1 MYTKQHFLWLLLCSL
16 CFVACRQDLEDEA
29 LIEAPRVEHSE
40 LRSMQALFESRYKTE
55 SLRSFEAKG
64 ELDFSELKV
73 NWEHPVRDTLE
84 GHIETT
90 ALTINLKDFRLPT
103 SQTFDRADVERFRG
117 LVSVPRLYH
126 YKDLRS
132 GKEYFAVVIIQ
143 PTKDWLEA
151 HGIEEVY
158 RSVRVPAAFEGQ
170 LDVYSVDKKPL
181 LRYLY
186 QAGRGVSH
194 YVFSKQDKARGF
206 RVECQWV
213 SAGVSYQQSGRIEG
227 GDYVI
232 ILTKVDQWE
241 YQCRD
246 VPDEEWWKR
255 INNGV
260 EGIPSPIGPIVHFI
274 PEDSVGGVSM
284 YDQSPKPTKEEW
296 QKQVAEKEQ
305 KLREKAMA
313 DCDSV
318 KSMLKGETDKDVYA
332 KIKDIRDYYDK
343 DANAALFEK
352 GYTELYDGQFVPMVS
367 TEDGTLRAEIPE
379 GTRAKGYIHSHRKMM
394 YKDDSVKVS
403 VQIFS
408 PEDLYAFNAIV
419 RDGLDVSEY
428 QAEDFYTV
436 VVTNG
441 YVYRLG
447 VVGSKEET
455 KEKIAALKGF
465 YTEEFIDEF
474 NREVS
479 GGSDKA
485 EEYFYSP
492 AIVHRNFVDFLAK
505 KYPLDGLVIQRFK
518 VGTKKNKVQTTVLSA
533 VKNPFNNTVEVKKFK
548 SDC

>member
-1 MYTKQHFLWLLLCSL
+1 M
-16 CFVACRQDLEDEA
+16 
-29 LIEAPRVEHSE
+29 EHSE

-158 RSVRVPAAFEGQ
+158 RSVRVPATFEGQ

-181 LRYLY
+181 LRYVY
-186 QAGRGVSH
+186 REGRGIS
-194 YVFSKQDKARGF
+194 YYIFSKQDKGRAF

-284 YDQSPKPTKEEW
+284 YDQSPKLTRAEELQ
-296 QKQVAEKEQ
+296 QKIFQDCLDFKKILDENSELSKKVAEINNYRVGTDPLRLKEMGYAETSEGEFL
-305 KLREKAMA
+305 KLKP
-313 DCDSV
+313 
-318 KSMLKGETDKDVYA
+318 KG
-332 KIKDIRDYYDK
+332 
-343 DANAALFEK
+343 
-352 GYTELYDGQFVPMVS
+352 
-367 TEDGTLRAEIPE
+367 
-379 GTRAKGYIHSHRKMM
+379 SHRLDFK
-394 YKDDSVKVS
+394 SLLAGVEVKGVIHNHTKNRDIVNPS
-403 VQIFS
+403 AGDTLKERPIQIFS
-408 PEDLYAFNAIV
+408 DLDLAHFFKIVGRSLRSNVISSSDVYHILVTEKYAYRLKMHGEKEEVISKMAGLTDGYNAVRKEIQHTLGVREV
-419 RDGLDVSEY
+419 RDPM
-428 QAEDFYTV
+428 
-436 VVTNG
+436 
-441 YVYRLG
+441 VYPGIDTIYHSFISIL
-447 VVGSKEET
+447 
-455 KEKIAALKGF
+455 EKHQQF
-465 YTEEFIDEF
+465 
-474 NREVS
+474 
-479 GGSDKA
+479 
-485 EEYFYSP
+485 
-492 AIVHRNFVDFLAK
+492 
-505 KYPLDGLVIQRFK
+505 DGLVIQRINLE
-518 VGTKKNKVQTTVLSA
+518 TKEVNTTALCTSEKSQLNKTHIEKLI
-533 VKNPFNNTVEVKKFK
+533 